1 MINCKTCGIELTEEN
16 TFKRGG
22 RKTNFP
28 IGYYRHCKK
37 CYNANRLVRMVENK
51 KKQVE
56 FFGGKCK
63 LCGYDKCHNALE
75 FHHLDPTIKEESPS
89 SLRQVTDELRWKS
102 ELEKCILL
110 CSNCHREV
118 HAGLHP
124 DYLAL

>member
-1 MINCKTCGIELTEEN
+1 MINCKTCGVELTEEN
-16 TFKRGG
+16 TFRRSG

-28 IGYYRHCKK
+28 VGYYRHCKK
-37 CYNANRLVRMVENK
+37 CYNASRLTRMVENK

-63 LCGYDKCHNALE
+63 ICGYDKCHNALE

-118 HAGLHP
+118 HAGLYP
-124 DYLAL
+124 DYLTH

>member
-28 IGYYRHCKK
+28 VGYYRHCKK

>member
-1 MINCKTCGIELTEEN
+1 MINCKTCGVELTEEN
-16 TFKRGG
+16 TFRRSG

-28 IGYYRHCKK
+28 VGYYRHCKK
-37 CYNANRLVRMVENK
+37 CYNSSRLNRMVENK

-63 LCGYDKCHNALE
+63 ICGYDKCHNALE

-124 DYLAL
+124 DYLTH

>member
-28 IGYYRHCKK
+28 VGYYRHCKK

-102 ELEKCILL
+102 ELKKCILL